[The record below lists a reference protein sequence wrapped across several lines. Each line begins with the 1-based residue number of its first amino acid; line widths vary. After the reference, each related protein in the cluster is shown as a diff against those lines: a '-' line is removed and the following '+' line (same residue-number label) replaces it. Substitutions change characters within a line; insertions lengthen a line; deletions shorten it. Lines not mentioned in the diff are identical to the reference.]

1 MSDKNLIEKEHW
13 SQRFWRPAIA
23 WSYLAICLFD
33 FMVAPILTGIL
44 SIITGKAMIAWV
56 PLTLQNGGLYHI
68 AMGAVTGVTAW
79 SRGKEKITAMQT
91 PDGSTLQTT
100 ENSLEVTLTRG
111 KTDI

>member
-1 MSDKNLIEKEHW
+1 MSDKNLMEKEHW
-13 SQRFWRPAIA
+13 SQRFWRPAMA
-23 WSYLAICLFD
+23 WSYLTICLFD
-33 FMVAPILTGIL
+33 FMVAPILSGIL

-91 PDGSTLQTT
+91 SDGSTSQTT
-100 ENSLEVTLTRG
+100 ENSLEVTSTRG
-111 KTDI
+111 KTE

>member
-1 MSDKNLIEKEHW
+1 MPDKNLMEKEHW

-91 PDGSTLQTT
+91 PDGSTSQTT
-100 ENSLEVTLTRG
+100 ENTIEIKSNQD
-111 KTDI
+111 KTE